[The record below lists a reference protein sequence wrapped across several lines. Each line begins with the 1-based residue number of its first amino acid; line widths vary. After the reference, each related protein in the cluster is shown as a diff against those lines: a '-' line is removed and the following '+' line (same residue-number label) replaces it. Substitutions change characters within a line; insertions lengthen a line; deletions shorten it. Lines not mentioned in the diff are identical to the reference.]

1 MKNNQNKKNRQ
12 PTAEEQ
18 FRKMAVLAAGI
29 CENRPWEHAGCPG
42 PFVCYY
48 DDGMETYI
56 YILITDDA
64 GNRGFRI
71 YHTRRDYARSCT
83 PYDTREKNLRK
94 DIETVYDAVFF
105 CDWENLPEEE
115 QNTFERLS
123 LRFPDGCWPRFVSKR
138 CGCLTVVPLGS
149 DEYETMEDCLQHFK
163 AQLDAMRESGELAR
177 FKQGEV
183 AQRCY
188 DAEAKAWKHSFA
200 RTVKMLMRREPLM
213 IEPNALVVQ
222 ELKKA
227 PYSEDIPEMEMDF
240 GWLIPE
246 HLDSLADG
254 YEFEMLVV
262 LADRESKEVLLEYAC
277 DPEAFDVC
285 VVEAIKDV
293 VSEHGKPRTIYVSRD
308 YSADSLCDLARWG
321 NIRLAQVNSVPGAA
335 SGLHHEGAV
344 YYRELC
350 LVAR

>member
-1 MKNNQNKKNRQ
+1 MLCAK
-12 PTAEEQ
+12 AESW
-18 FRKMAVLAAGI
+18 L
-29 CENRPWEHAGCPG
+29 
-42 PFVCYY
+42 
-48 DDGMETYI
+48 
-56 YILITDDA
+56 
-64 GNRGFRI
+64 
-71 YHTRRDYARSCT
+71 
-83 PYDTREKNLRK
+83 
-94 DIETVYDAVFF
+94 
-105 CDWENLPEEE
+105 
-115 QNTFERLS
+115 
-123 LRFPDGCWPRFVSKR
+123 
-138 CGCLTVVPLGS
+138 
-149 DEYETMEDCLQHFK
+149 
-163 AQLDAMRESGELAR
+163 
-177 FKQGEV
+177 KQGA

-188 DAEAKAWKHSFA
+188 DAEAKVWKHSFA
-200 RTVKMLMRREPLM
+200 RTVKMLVQREPMM
-213 IEPNALVVQ
+213 IEPDAPVVQ

-262 LADRESKEVLLEYAC
+262 LADRESKKVLLEYAC